1 MLEPQE
7 ADGRCFGMTVLPALR
22 MTLAISAALVGSCA
36 AQPLSAPANQQRT
49 ESILVSS
56 RPAAGSTVRGPI
68 DALDLHFNPAARLDE
83 IAVNGPDG
91 LMPVK
96 VTAVGEVADYSIPL
110 AALGPGTYAVNWRA
124 TSGGR
129 NYQGNFQFTVK

>member
-1 MLEPQE
+1 M
-7 ADGRCFGMTVLPALR
+7 
-22 MTLAISAALVGSCA
+22 AAATVGSCTA
-36 AQPLSAPANQQRT
+36 RPLSAPANAQRA

-56 RPAAGSTVRGPI
+56 RPAAGSTVQGPV
-68 DALDLHFNPAARLDE
+68 DALDLHFNPPARLDE

-96 VTAVGEVADYSIPL
+96 VTAVGEVADYSVPL
-110 AALGPGTYAVNWRA
+110 AGLGRGTYVVNWRA
-124 TSGGR
+124 TSSGR